1 MPRVARLKGLNST
14 YHIIMRGN
22 EKKNIFLDSKDK
34 SRFIEILTRMK
45 EKYNYRLEAYC
56 LMDNHVHLL
65 INDNENDI
73 SQIMKSINISYAYYF
88 NNTYDREGHLFQ
100 DRFVSEV
107 VADDRYLLAASAYI
121 HNNPV
126 RAGIVKKPE
135 DFQWSSMREYMGR
148 EQGIRIVYCDRIL
161 GVCST
166 SYSEAISTYYQ
177 CVRKLEKTE
186 GIFLDIEEDRIELRR
201 QEGDYIGSIEEGRV
215 KINNELVKR
224 GLSMENVKTDKTLK
238 KEMMGMLRK
247 NSALTLKEIG
257 ELCGGY
263 AESTVSLILR
273 GKRNAK

>member
-22 EKKNIFLDSKDK
+22 EKKNIFLDRKDK

-45 EKYNYRLEAYC
+45 EKYNYKLEAYC

-161 GVCST
+161 GVCSP

-186 GIFLDIEEDRIELRR
+186 GTFLDIEEDRIELRR
-201 QEGDYIGSIEEGRV
+201 HEGDYIGSFEEGRK
-215 KINNELVKR
+215 KINNELAKR
-224 GLSMENVKTDKTLK
+224 GLSMENVKTDKTLR
-238 KEMMGMLRK
+238 KEMMGILRK

-257 ELCGGY
+257 DLCGGY